1 MGGEYKPGTP
11 KTDRNRAILEMRK
24 DGVTLAEIGRRFEIG
39 KERVR
44 QIYLRE
50 ERLERFMKFKK
61 RNGTRLLCDHIEWEI
76 KTLDNMTDKRSM
88 SGQRRADRI
97 TEQQKKTIS
106 ERILFLEQYKEII
119 GE

>member
-97 TEQQKKTIS
+97 TEQKIIS
-106 ERILFLEQYKEII
+106 KQ
-119 GE
+119 

>member
-24 DGVTLAEIGRRFEIG
+24 DGATLAEIGRRFEIG

-50 ERLERFMKFKK
+50 ERRERFMKFKK
-61 RNGTRLLCDHIEWEI
+61 RNGTRLLCDLIEWEI

-88 SGQRRADRI
+88 SGQYRADRI

-119 GE
+119 EG

>member
-1 MGGEYKPGTP
+1 MDGEYKPGTP

-24 DGVTLAEIGRRFEIG
+24 DGATLAEIGRRFEIG

-50 ERLERFMKFKK
+50 ERRERFMKFKK

-76 KTLDNMTDKRSM
+76 KELDNMTDKRSM

-106 ERILFLEQYKEII
+106 ERTLFLEQYKAIME
-119 GE
+119 E